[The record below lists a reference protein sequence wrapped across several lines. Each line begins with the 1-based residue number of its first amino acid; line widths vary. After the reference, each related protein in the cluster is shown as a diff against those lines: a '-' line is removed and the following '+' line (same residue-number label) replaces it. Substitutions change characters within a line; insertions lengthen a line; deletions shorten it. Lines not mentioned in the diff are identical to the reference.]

1 MARATLEMFLKLTGA
16 NKTSQGLDK
25 VSKSTKKLDTD
36 VKNSTKKNA
45 EFSAGMSGLGK
56 TAIAGASLF
65 AAKSLLDFSVSAI
78 QAASSAQEAAGA
90 FGTTFAGAAEK
101 LNGELA
107 KNANLFGLTTSEAQ
121 QLISVFGSVAQGIG
135 FTQEESADLSSDL
148 FNLAGD
154 IASFNNITAGAAPVL
169 QAFRSA
175 LVGEREALKTY
186 GIAITEAEVQTKAFE
201 QTGKTS
207 ADALT
212 RQEKALAT
220 TALIFERS
228 AVQQGNAA
236 REASGFA
243 AQTLIA
249 RSATQELREE
259 LGEQLLPAAGE
270 ILRTFNE
277 IREDSTP
284 ALIDRFSDLNL
295 QVLGVVKTFNDLRD
309 VLTFTNDQQLELS
322 DITTN
327 RLTGGFKALGLALKA
342 QGIVARGEIIVR
354 QNQIKSTQELTEQLD
369 NYKSNTDAITKSM
382 QKNRTQTNINR
393 VAQEKYE
400 TLLNKKSL
408 PTLEKY
414 LKFMNLLN
422 EENDDVIDRSKE
434 LSDAQDRVSEAQRK
448 EALSTAEEALQK
460 KELQKEIAE
469 LLFFQKQGADVSE
482 ELAVAQ
488 EKLRLIEF
496 ELTRESE
503 ELRDAK
509 ADLAEVEAELVPK
522 VEETTDSL
530 AAQTE
535 KFIELNKKVD
545 AFKELAA
552 DEEFMAIAKEANIA
566 NPFLATGLGL
576 MSGLAKLQG
585 LNERAIELNRFAQA
599 AERLAK
605 AQAGLFDDV
614 PTTQFTPPV
623 IKPEDL
629 LPPNFID
636 KGLLDALAD
645 YGNGAVVDGD
655 ILGDQTNIKSGNNG
669 GGDTNLNLT
678 LELDGEAIQ
687 KFNTKIQQQGKTFLV
702 S

>member
-1 MARATLEMFLKLTGA
+1 MARTTLEMFIKIVGA
-16 NKTSQGLDK
+16 NK
-25 VSKSTKKLDTD
+25 VSKALDNVSDSAKRTHNQVEKNTKA
-36 VKNSTKKNA
+36 NA
-45 EFSAGMSGLGK
+45 QFAAGMSGLSK
-56 TAIAGASLF
+56 AAITGAAAI
-65 AAKSLLDFSVSAI
+65 AAKSLFDFSLAAI

-101 LNGELA
+101 LNEQLEE
-107 KNANLFGLTTSEAQ
+107 NANLFGLTTSEAQ
-121 QLISVFGSVAQGIG
+121 QLVGVFGAVAQGIG
-135 FTQEESADLSSDL
+135 FTQDQSADLSARIFELS
-148 FNLAGD
+148 GD
-154 IASFNNITAGAAPVL
+154 IASFNNITAGAEPVL

-175 LVGEREALKTY
+175 IVGERESLKTY
-186 GIAITEAEVQTKAFE
+186 GIAIGEAEVQTKAFE
-201 QTGKTS
+201 MTGKTS
-207 ADALT
+207 TDQLT
-212 RQEKALAT
+212 RQDKALAT
-220 TALIFERS
+220 VELAFEQAS
-228 AVQQGNAA
+228 VQIGNAK
-236 REASGFA
+236 REEEGFA
-243 AQTLIA
+243 AQSLIA

-277 IREDSTP
+277 IRNEATP
-284 ALIDRFSDLNL
+284 ALIERFSDLNL
-295 QVLGVVKTFNDLRD
+295 QVIGTVAIFNELRD
-309 VLTFTNDQQLELS
+309 ALSGNNDEQGRVGEFLDKGITRYNILGKILTAFGIKQKAQNILNQVQARTTEELTQQLS
-322 DITTN
+322 
-327 RLTGGFKALGLALKA
+327 
-342 QGIVARGEIIVR
+342 
-354 QNQIKSTQELTEQLD
+354 
-369 NYKSNTDAITKSM
+369 NYKQNTDAITKSM
-382 QKNRTQTNINR
+382 IKNRTQTNINR
-393 VAQEKYE
+393 VAQDKYQ
-400 TLLNKKSL
+400 TLLNKNTL

-522 VEETTDSL
+522 VEETTNKL
-530 AAQTE
+530 ADQAQ
-535 KFIELNKKVD
+535 KFLELNQKVD

-552 DEEFMAIAKEANIA
+552 DEEFMAIAREAGVA

-585 LNERAIELNRFAQA
+585 LNERAQELNNFAKA
-599 AERLAK
+599 AERLAA
-605 AQAGLFDDV
+605 AQAGMFKDV
-614 PTTQFTPPV
+614 PTTQFRLPD

-629 LPPNFID
+629 LPADYID
-636 KGLLDALAD
+636 PGLLKALEGVGGSDTPA
-645 YGNGAVVDGD
+645 NT
-655 ILGDQTNIKSGNNG
+655 LGDQGNVMTGNG
-669 GGDTNLNLT
+669 GGSGDTVINANFVVDD
-678 LELDGEAIQ
+678 EVIQ
-687 KFNTKIQQQGKTFLV
+687 TVTTKVQQRGKTFII
-702 S
+702 

>member
-1 MARATLEMFLKLTGA
+1 MARTTLEMFIKIVGA
-16 NKTSQGLDK
+16 NK
-25 VSKSTKKLDTD
+25 VSKALDNVSDSAKRTHNQVEKNTKA
-36 VKNSTKKNA
+36 NA
-45 EFSAGMSGLGK
+45 QFAAGMSGLSK
-56 TAIAGASLF
+56 AAITGAAAI
-65 AAKSLLDFSVSAI
+65 AAKSLLDFSLSAI

-277 IREDSTP
+277 IRTDATP
-284 ALIDRFSDLNL
+284 ALIDRFSDLNT
-295 QVLGVVKTFNDLRD
+295 QVIGTVAIFNELRN
-309 VLTFTNDQQLELS
+309 VLSGNNDEQGRVGEFLDKGITRYNILSKILTAFGIKQKAQNILNQVQATSTEELS
-322 DITTN
+322 
-327 RLTGGFKALGLALKA
+327 
-342 QGIVARGEIIVR
+342 
-354 QNQIKSTQELTEQLD
+354 EQLS
-369 NYKSNTDAITKSM
+369 NYKQNTDAITKSM
-382 QKNRTQTNINR
+382 IKNRTQTNINR
-393 VAQEKYE
+393 VAQDKFQ

-408 PTLEKY
+408 PALEKY
-414 LKFMNLLN
+414 LRFMNLLN

-434 LSDAQDRVSEAQRK
+434 LSDAQDRVTEAQRK

-522 VEETTDSL
+522 VEETTNKL
-530 AAQTE
+530 ADQAQ
-535 KFIELNKKVD
+535 KFLELNEKVD

-552 DEEFMAIAKEANIA
+552 DEEFMAIAREADIA

-585 LNERAIELNRFAQA
+585 LNERANELNRFAQA
-599 AERLAK
+599 AERLAA
-605 AQAGLFDDV
+605 AQAGLFDNV
-614 PTTQFTPPV
+614 PTTQFTPPK
-623 IKPEDL
+623 IDPSDL
-629 LPPNFID
+629 LPPDYID
-636 KGLLDALAD
+636 PGLLKALEGVGGSDTPA
-645 YGNGAVVDGD
+645 NT
-655 ILGDQTNIKSGNNG
+655 LGDQSNVMTGNG
-669 GGDTNLNLT
+669 GGSGDTVINANFVVDD
-678 LELDGEAIQ
+678 EVIQ
-687 KFNTKIQQQGKTFLV
+687 TVTTKVQQRGKTFII
-702 S
+702 

>member
-25 VSKSTKKLDTD
+25 VSKSTKQLDTD
-36 VKNSTKKNA
+36 VKNSAKQNQQFA
-45 EFSAGMSGLGK
+45 AGMSGLGA
-56 TAIAGASLF
+56 TAIVGAAGL
-65 AAKSLLDFSVSAI
+65 AAKSLLDFSLSAI

-101 LNGELA
+101 LNKQLKE
-107 KNANLFGLTTSEAQ
+107 NANLFGLTTSEAQ
-121 QLISVFGSVAQGIG
+121 QLVGVFGAVAQGIG
-135 FTQEESADLSSDL
+135 FTQQESADLSSRL
-148 FNLAGD
+148 FTLAGD
-154 IASFNNITAGAAPVL
+154 IASFNNITAGAEPVL

-175 LVGEREALKTY
+175 LVGENEALKSY
-186 GIAITEAEVQTKAFE
+186 GVAISQAEVETKAFE
-201 QTGKTS
+201 MTGKTVS
-207 ADALT
+207 SELT

-220 TALIFERS
+220 TELIFQKAS
-228 AVQQGNAA
+228 VQIGNAQ

-259 LGEQLLPAAGE
+259 LGEELLPAAGE

-277 IREDSTP
+277 IRTDATP
-284 ALIDRFSDLNL
+284 ALIERFSDLNT
-295 QVLGVVKTFNDLRD
+295 QVIGTVAIFNELRD
-309 VLTFTNDQQLELS
+309 ALSGNNDEQGRVGEFLDKGITRYNILSKILTAFGIKQKAQNILNQVQATSTEELS
-322 DITTN
+322 
-327 RLTGGFKALGLALKA
+327 
-342 QGIVARGEIIVR
+342 
-354 QNQIKSTQELTEQLD
+354 EQLS
-369 NYKSNTDAITKSM
+369 NYKQNTDEITKSM
-382 QKNRTQTNINR
+382 IKNRTQTNINR
-393 VAQEKYE
+393 VAQDKFQ

-408 PTLEKY
+408 PALEKY
-414 LKFMNLLN
+414 LTFMNLLN

-434 LSDAQDRVSEAQRK
+434 LSDAQDRVTEAQRK

-522 VEETTDSL
+522 VEETTNKL
-530 AAQTE
+530 ADQAQ
-535 KFIELNKKVD
+535 KFLELNEEVEL
-545 AFKELAA
+545 FKELAA
-552 DEEFMAIAKEANIA
+552 DEEFMAIAKEAGIA

-585 LNERAIELNRFAQA
+585 LNERAQELNNFAKA
-599 AERLAK
+599 AERLAA
-605 AQAGLFDDV
+605 AQAGMFKDV
-614 PTTQFTPPV
+614 PTTQFRLPD

-629 LPPNFID
+629 LPADYID
-636 KGLLDALAD
+636 PGLLKALEGVGGSDTPA
-645 YGNGAVVDGD
+645 NT
-655 ILGDQTNIKSGNNG
+655 LGDQSNISKG
-669 GGDTNLNLT
+669 GTQESKT
-678 LELDGEAIQ
+678 VVEANFIVNDEIIQ
-687 KFNTKIQQQGKTFLV
+687 KVVTEAQQKGKVFV
-702 S
+702 I

>member
-1 MARATLEMFLKLTGA
+1 MARATLEMFLKLIGVDKA
-16 NKTSQGLDK
+16 GRELKGL
-25 VSKSTKKLDTD
+25 SKDIKGVDNS
-36 VKNSTKKNA
+36 VKNSTKANA
-45 EFSAGMSGLGK
+45 QFAAGLSGLGK
-56 TAIAGASLF
+56 TAIAGASVI

-228 AVQQGNAA
+228 TVQQGNAA

-277 IREDSTP
+277 IRTDATP

-309 VLTFTNDQQLELS
+309 VLTFSNDQQLELS
-322 DITTN
+322 DITN
-327 RLTGGFKALGLALKA
+327 NKLTGGFKALGLALKA
-342 QGIVARGEIIVR
+342 QGIVAKGEILVR
-354 QNQIKSTQELTEQLD
+354 QNQINSTQELTQQLS
-369 NYKSNTDAITKSM
+369 NYKQNTDAITKSM

-393 VAQEKYE
+393 VAQDKYQ
-400 TLLNKKSL
+400 TLLNKNTL

-522 VEETTDSL
+522 VEETTNKL
-530 AAQTE
+530 ADQAQ
-535 KFIELNKKVD
+535 KFLELNEEVEL
-545 AFKELAA
+545 FKELAA
-552 DEEFMAIAKEANIA
+552 DEEFMAIAKEAGIA

-585 LNERAIELNRFAQA
+585 LNERAQELNNFAKA
-599 AERLAK
+599 AERLAA
-605 AQAGLFDDV
+605 AQAGMFKDV
-614 PTTQFTPPV
+614 PTTQFRLPD

-629 LPPNFID
+629 LPPDYID
-636 KGLLDALAD
+636 PGLLKALEGVGGSDTPA
-645 YGNGAVVDGD
+645 NT
-655 ILGDQTNIKSGNNG
+655 LGDQSNVMTGNG
-669 GGDTNLNLT
+669 GGSGDTVINANFVVDD
-678 LELDGEAIQ
+678 EVIQ
-687 KFNTKIQQQGKTFLV
+687 TVTTKVQQRGKTFII
-702 S
+702 

>member
-1 MARATLEMFLKLTGA
+1 MARTTLEMFIKIVGA
-16 NKTSQGLDK
+16 NK
-25 VSKSTKKLDTD
+25 VSKALDNVSDSAKRTHNQVEKNTKA
-36 VKNSTKKNA
+36 NA
-45 EFSAGMSGLGK
+45 QFAAGMSGLSK
-56 TAIAGASLF
+56 AAITGAAAI
-65 AAKSLLDFSVSAI
+65 AAKSLFDFSLAAI

-101 LNGELA
+101 LNEQLEE
-107 KNANLFGLTTSEAQ
+107 NANLFGLTTSEAQ
-121 QLISVFGSVAQGIG
+121 QLVGVFGAVAQGIG
-135 FTQEESADLSSDL
+135 FTQEESADLSARIFELS
-148 FNLAGD
+148 GD
-154 IASFNNITAGAAPVL
+154 IASFNNITAGAEPVL

-175 LVGEREALKTY
+175 IVGERESLKTY
-186 GIAITEAEVQTKAFE
+186 GIAIGEAEVQTKAFE
-201 QTGKTS
+201 MTGKTS
-207 ADALT
+207 TDQLT
-212 RQEKALAT
+212 RQDKALAT
-220 TALIFERS
+220 VELAFEQAS
-228 AVQQGNAA
+228 VQIGNAK
-236 REASGFA
+236 REEEGFA
-243 AQTLIA
+243 AQSLIA

-277 IREDSTP
+277 IRTDATP
-284 ALIDRFSDLNL
+284 ALINRFSDLNT
-295 QVLGVVKTFNDLRD
+295 QVIGTVAIFNELRD
-309 VLTFTNDQQLELS
+309 ALSDNNDEQGKVEKVLDTGITKYNIFGKILTAFGIKQKAQNILNEVQATSTEKLTQQLS
-322 DITTN
+322 
-327 RLTGGFKALGLALKA
+327 
-342 QGIVARGEIIVR
+342 
-354 QNQIKSTQELTEQLD
+354 
-369 NYKSNTDAITKSM
+369 NYKQNTDAITKSM

-393 VAQEKYE
+393 VAQDKFQ

-408 PTLEKY
+408 PALEKY
-414 LKFMNLLN
+414 LTFMNLLN

-434 LSDAQDRVSEAQRK
+434 LSDAQDRVTEAQRK

-522 VEETTDSL
+522 VEETTNKL
-530 AAQTE
+530 ADQAQ
-535 KFIELNKKVD
+535 KFLELNEKVD

-552 DEEFMAIAKEANIA
+552 DEEFMAIAKEAGIA

-585 LNERAIELNRFAQA
+585 LNERAQELNNFAKA
-599 AERLAK
+599 AERLAA
-605 AQAGLFDDV
+605 AQAGMFKDV
-614 PTTQFTPPV
+614 PTTQFRLPD

-629 LPPNFID
+629 LPPDFID

-645 YGNGAVVDGD
+645 VNNGAVVDGS
-655 ILGDQTNIKSGNNG
+655 ILGDNSNVKSGNNG

-702 S
+702 G

>member
-1 MARATLEMFLKLTGA
+1 MARTTLEMFIKIVGA
-16 NKTSQGLDK
+16 NK
-25 VSKSTKKLDTD
+25 VSKALDNVSDSAKRTHNQVQKNTKA
-36 VKNSTKKNA
+36 NA
-45 EFSAGMSGLGK
+45 QFAAGMSGLSK
-56 TAIAGASLF
+56 AAITGAAAI
-65 AAKSLLDFSVSAI
+65 AAKSLFDFSLSAI

-101 LNGELA
+101 LNEQLA
-107 KNANLFGLTTSEAQ
+107 ENANLFGLTTSEAQ
-121 QLISVFGSVAQGIG
+121 QLVGVFGAVAQGIG
-135 FTQEESADLSSDL
+135 FTQDESADLSARIFELS
-148 FNLAGD
+148 GD
-154 IASFNNITAGAAPVL
+154 IASFNNITAGAEPVL

-175 LVGEREALKTY
+175 IVGERESLKTY
-186 GIAITEAEVQTKAFE
+186 GIAIGEAEVQTKAFE
-201 QTGKTS
+201 MTGKTS
-207 ADALT
+207 VDQLT
-212 RQEKALAT
+212 RQDKALAT
-220 TALIFERS
+220 VELAFQQAS
-228 AVQQGNAA
+228 VQIGNAK
-236 REASGFA
+236 REEEGFA
-243 AQTLIA
+243 AQSLIA

-277 IREDSTP
+277 IRTEATP
-284 ALIDRFSDLNL
+284 ALIDRFSDLNT
-295 QVLGVVKTFNDLRD
+295 QVIGTVAIFNELRD
-309 VLTFTNDQQLELS
+309 ALS
-322 DITTN
+322 DNNDEQGRVAEFLDKGITKYN
-327 RLTGGFKALGLALKA
+327 ILGKILNAFGIKQKA
-342 QGIVARGEIIVR
+342 QNILNQVQAR
-354 QNQIKSTQELTEQLD
+354 STEELTEELD
-369 NYKSNTDAITKSM
+369 NYKSNTDAITQSM
-382 QKNRTQTNINR
+382 IKNRTQTNINR
-393 VAQEKYE
+393 VAQDKFQS
-400 TLLNKKSL
+400 LLNKKSL

-414 LKFMNLLN
+414 LTFMNLLN

-434 LSDAQDRVSEAQRK
+434 LSDAQDRVTEAQRK

-482 ELAVAQ
+482 ELAVAE

-522 VEETTDSL
+522 VEETTNKL
-530 AAQTE
+530 ADQAQ
-535 KFIELNKKVD
+535 KFLELNQKID

-552 DEEFMAIAKEANIA
+552 DEEFMAIAQESGEANT
-566 NPFLATGLGL
+566 FLATGLGL

-585 LNERAIELNRFAQA
+585 LDNRAIELNNMAKA
-599 AERLAK
+599 AERLAA
-605 AQAGLFDDV
+605 AQAGMFKDV
-614 PTTQFTPPV
+614 PTTKFTLPKIDPS
-623 IKPEDL
+623 DL

-645 YGNGAVVDGD
+645 VGNGAVVDGD

-687 KFNTKIQQQGKTFLV
+687 KFNTKLQQQGKTFLV

>member
-25 VSKSTKKLDTD
+25 VSKSTTKLDKD
-36 VKNSTKKNA
+36 VKNSVKSNA
-45 EFSAGMSGLGK
+45 QFSAGMSGIGA
-56 TAIAGASLF
+56 TAIVGAAGL
-65 AAKSLLDFSVSAI
+65 AAKSLLDFSMAAI

-90 FGTTFAGAAEK
+90 FGTTFGGAAEQ
-101 LNGELA
+101 LNKQLA
-107 KNANLFGLTTSEAQ
+107 ENANLFGLTTSEAQ

-135 FTQEESADLSSDL
+135 FTQSESADLSSEL

-220 TALIFERS
+220 SALIFER
-228 AVQQGNAA
+228 ATVQQGNAA

-270 ILRTFNE
+270 VLRVFNE

-284 ALIDRFSDLNL
+284 ELINRFSDLNL
-295 QVLGVVKTFNDLRD
+295 QILGVVSSFEFLREALSFGKD
-309 VLTFTNDQQLELS
+309 ASEENLRTQLAS
-322 DITTN
+322 ANATT
-327 RLTGGFKALGLALKA
+327 RIGAALKALGIIRKTEMAVEKA
-342 QGIVARGEIIVR
+342 QE
-354 QNQIKSTQELTEQLD
+354 NQTLRTIEQFENYKSTQ
-369 NYKSNTDAITKSM
+369 DAITKSM

-393 VAQEKYE
+393 VAQEKYQ
-400 TLLNKKSL
+400 TLLNKKTL
-408 PTLEKY
+408 PTLETY

-434 LSDAQDRVSEAQRK
+434 LSNAQDRVTEAQRK

-460 KELQKEIAE
+460 KELTKEIAE
-469 LLFFQKQGADVSE
+469 LLFFQQQGANVSE

-509 ADLAEVEAELVPK
+509 ADLSEVEAELIPK
-522 VEETTDSL
+522 VEETTSKL
-530 AAQTE
+530 ADQAQ
-535 KFIELNKKVD
+535 KFLELNEKVEL
-545 AFKELAA
+545 FKELAA
-552 DEEFMAIAKEANIA
+552 DEEFMDIAREAGEA

-576 MSGLAKLQG
+576 MSGLAKIQG
-585 LNERAIELNRFAQA
+585 LDDRAIELNNMARA
-599 AERLAK
+599 AERLAD
-605 AQAGLFDDV
+605 AQAGLFDNV
-614 PTTQFTPPV
+614 PVTKFTPPTV
-623 IKPEDL
+623 DPSTL
-629 LPPNFID
+629 LPPDFID
-636 KGLLDALAD
+636 KGLLDALAGI
-645 YGNGAVVDGD
+645 GNGAVVDGD
-655 ILGDQTNIKSGNNG
+655 VLGDQSNVSSNNS

-678 LELDGEAIQ
+678 LELDGDAIQ
-687 KFNTKIQQQGKTFLV
+687 KFNTKLQQQGKTFLV
-702 S
+702 N

>member
-25 VSKSTKKLDTD
+25 VSKSTKELDKD
-36 VKNSTKKNA
+36 VKNSAKQNEKFA
-45 EFSAGMSGLGK
+45 AGMSGLGA
-56 TAIAGASLF
+56 TAIVGAAGL
-65 AAKSLLDFSVSAI
+65 AAKSLLDFSLSAI

-90 FGTTFAGAAEK
+90 FGTTFGGAAEK
-101 LNGELA
+101 LNNQLA
-107 KNANLFGLTTSEAQ
+107 ENANLFGLTTSEAQ

-220 TALIFERS
+220 SALIFERAS
-228 AVQQGNAA
+228 VQQGNAA

-259 LGEQLLPAAGE
+259 LGEQLLPVAGE
-270 ILRTFNE
+270 VLRVFNE

-284 ALIDRFSDLNL
+284 ALINRFSDLNL
-295 QVLGVVKTFNDLRD
+295 QVLGLVTVFEGLRD
-309 VLTFTNDQQLELS
+309 VLSFNNDATEENLRSNLANVNS
-322 DITTN
+322 IT
-327 RLTGGFKALGLALKA
+327 RIGAALKALGILTKTDMMVKKA
-342 QGIVARGEIIVR
+342 QEI
-354 QNQIKSTQELTEQLD
+354 QTQKLTEQLD
-369 NYKSNTDAITKSM
+369 NYKSNTDAITQSM
-382 QKNRTQTNINR
+382 IKNRTQTNINR
-393 VAQEKYE
+393 VAQDKYQS
-400 TLLNKKSL
+400 LLNKKSL

-522 VEETTDSL
+522 VEETTNKL
-530 AAQTE
+530 ADQAA
-535 KFIELNKKVD
+535 KFLELNEEVEI
-545 AFKELAA
+545 FKELAA
-552 DEEFMAIAKEANIA
+552 DEEFMAIAKEAGIA

-585 LNERAIELNRFAQA
+585 LNERAQELNNFAKA
-599 AERLAK
+599 AERLAA
-605 AQAGLFDDV
+605 AQAGLFKDV
-614 PTTQFTPPV
+614 PTQKLTLPKLDPT
-623 IKPEDL
+623 DL

-645 YGNGAVVDGD
+645 VGNGAVVDGD

-678 LELDGEAIQ
+678 LELDGEALQ

>member
-25 VSKSTKKLDTD
+25 VSKSTTKLDKD
-36 VKNSTKKNA
+36 VKNSVKSNA
-45 EFSAGMSGLGK
+45 QFSAGMSGIGA
-56 TAIAGASLF
+56 TAIVGAAGL
-65 AAKSLLDFSVSAI
+65 AAKSLLDFSMAAI

-90 FGTTFAGAAEK
+90 FGTTFGGAAEQ
-101 LNGELA
+101 LNKQLA
-107 KNANLFGLTTSEAQ
+107 ENANLFGLTTSEAQ

-135 FTQEESADLSSDL
+135 FTQSESADLSSEL

-220 TALIFERS
+220 SALIFER
-228 AVQQGNAA
+228 ATVQQGNAA

-270 ILRTFNE
+270 VLRVFNE

-284 ALIDRFSDLNL
+284 ELINRFSDLNL
-295 QVLGVVKTFNDLRD
+295 QILGLVSSFEFLREALSFGKD
-309 VLTFTNDQQLELS
+309 ASEENLRTQLAS
-322 DITTN
+322 ANATT
-327 RLTGGFKALGLALKA
+327 RIGAALKALGIIRKTEMAVEKA
-342 QGIVARGEIIVR
+342 QE
-354 QNQIKSTQELTEQLD
+354 NQTLRTIEQFENYKSTQ
-369 NYKSNTDAITKSM
+369 DAITKSM

-393 VAQEKYE
+393 VAQEKYQ
-400 TLLNKKSL
+400 TLLNKKTL
-408 PTLEKY
+408 PTLETY

-434 LSDAQDRVSEAQRK
+434 LSNAQDRVTEAQRK

-460 KELQKEIAE
+460 KEITKEIAE
-469 LLFFQKQGADVSE
+469 LLFFQQQGANVSE

-509 ADLAEVEAELVPK
+509 ADLSEVEAELIPK
-522 VEETTDSL
+522 VEETTSKL
-530 AAQTE
+530 ADQAQ
-535 KFIELNKKVD
+535 KFLELNEKVEL
-545 AFKELAA
+545 FKELAA
-552 DEEFMAIAKEANIA
+552 DEEFMDIAREAGEA

-576 MSGLAKLQG
+576 MSGLAKIQG
-585 LNERAIELNRFAQA
+585 LDDRAIELNNMARA
-599 AERLAK
+599 AERLAD
-605 AQAGLFDDV
+605 AQAGLFDNV
-614 PTTQFTPPV
+614 PVTKFTPPTV
-623 IKPEDL
+623 DPSTL
-629 LPPNFID
+629 LPPDFID
-636 KGLLDALAD
+636 KGLLDALAGI
-645 YGNGAVVDGD
+645 GNGAVVDGD
-655 ILGDQTNIKSGNNG
+655 VLGDQSNVSSNNS

-678 LELDGEAIQ
+678 LELDGDAIQ
-687 KFNTKIQQQGKTFLV
+687 KFNTKLQQQGKTFLV
-702 S
+702 N

>member
-1 MARATLEMFLKLTGA
+1 MARATLEMFLKLIGVDKA
-16 NKTSQGLDK
+16 GRELKGL
-25 VSKSTKKLDTD
+25 SKDIKGVDNS
-36 VKNSTKKNA
+36 VKNSTKANA
-45 EFSAGMSGLGK
+45 QFAAGLSGLGK
-56 TAIAGASLF
+56 TAIAGASVI

-228 AVQQGNAA
+228 TVQQGNAA

-277 IREDSTP
+277 IRTDATP

-309 VLTFTNDQQLELS
+309 VLTFSNDQQLELS
-322 DITTN
+322 DITN
-327 RLTGGFKALGLALKA
+327 NKLTGGFKALGLALKA
-342 QGIVARGEIIVR
+342 QGIVAKGEILVR
-354 QNQIKSTQELTEQLD
+354 QNQINSTQELTQQLS
-369 NYKSNTDAITKSM
+369 NYKQNTDAITKSM

-393 VAQEKYE
+393 VAQDKYQ
-400 TLLNKKSL
+400 TLLNKNTL

-522 VEETTDSL
+522 VEETTNKL
-530 AAQTE
+530 ADQAQ
-535 KFIELNKKVD
+535 KFLELNEEVEL
-545 AFKELAA
+545 FKELAA
-552 DEEFMAIAKEANIA
+552 DEEFMAIAKEAGIA

-585 LNERAIELNRFAQA
+585 LNERANELNRFAQA
-599 AERLAK
+599 AERLAA
-605 AQAGLFDDV
+605 AQAGKFDNV
-614 PTTQFTPPV
+614 PRTKFTPPK
-623 IKPEDL
+623 IDPSDL
-629 LPPNFID
+629 LPADYIDQGLLKALEGVGSSDTPADTVGDQSNISKGGTQESKTVVEANFIMND
-636 KGLLDALAD
+636 EILQKVVIEAQQKGKVF
-645 YGNGAVVDGD
+645 VV
-655 ILGDQTNIKSGNNG
+655 
-669 GGDTNLNLT
+669 
-678 LELDGEAIQ
+678 
-687 KFNTKIQQQGKTFLV
+687 
-702 S
+702 

>member
-25 VSKSTKKLDTD
+25 VSKSTKELDKD
-36 VKNSTKKNA
+36 VKNSAKQNEKFA
-45 EFSAGMSGLGK
+45 AGMSGLGA
-56 TAIAGASLF
+56 TAIVGAAGL
-65 AAKSLLDFSVSAI
+65 AAKSLLDFSLSAI

-90 FGTTFAGAAEK
+90 FGTTFGGAAEK
-101 LNGELA
+101 LNNQLA
-107 KNANLFGLTTSEAQ
+107 ENANLFGLTTSEAQ

-220 TALIFERS
+220 SALIFER
-228 AVQQGNAA
+228 AKVQQGNAA

-270 ILRTFNE
+270 VLRVFNE

-295 QVLGVVKTFNDLRD
+295 QVLGVVSVFESLRD
-309 VLTFTNDQQLELS
+309 VLSFNTDASNENLRTQLASTNA
-322 DITTN
+322 TT
-327 RLTGGFKALGLALKA
+327 RIGAALKALGIIRKA
-342 QGIVARGEIIVR
+342 QMAGEKA
-354 QNQIKSTQELTEQLD
+354 QQIQTEKQIEQFEHYVFAQEEI
-369 NYKSNTDAITKSM
+369 NRSI

-393 VAQEKYE
+393 VAQDKYQSF
-400 TLLNKKSL
+400 LNKKTL

-434 LSDAQDRVSEAQRK
+434 LSDAQDRVTEAQRK

-522 VEETTDSL
+522 IDQTTDSL
-530 AAQTE
+530 ADQAE
-535 KFIELNKKVD
+535 KFLSLNQKID

-552 DEEFMAIAKEANIA
+552 DEEFMAIAQESGEANT
-566 NPFLATGLGL
+566 FLAKGLGL

-585 LNERAIELNRFAQA
+585 LDNRAIELNNMAKA
-599 AERLAK
+599 AERLAA
-605 AQAGLFDDV
+605 AQAGKFKDV
-614 PTTQFTPPV
+614 PRTQFTPPV

-636 KGLLDALAD
+636 KGLLDALPD
-645 YGNGAVVDGD
+645 VGNGAVVDASV
-655 ILGDQTNIKSGNNG
+655 LGDQTNIKSGNNG

-687 KFNTKIQQQGKTFLV
+687 KFNTKLQQQGKTFLV

>member
-1 MARATLEMFLKLTGA
+1 MARTTLEMFIKIVGA
-16 NKTSQGLDK
+16 NK
-25 VSKSTKKLDTD
+25 VSKALDNVSDSAKRTHNQVEKNTKA
-36 VKNSTKKNA
+36 NA
-45 EFSAGMSGLGK
+45 QFAAGMSGLSK
-56 TAIAGASLF
+56 AAITGAAAI
-65 AAKSLLDFSVSAI
+65 AAKSLLDFSLSAI

-259 LGEQLLPAAGE
+259 LGEELLPAAGE

-277 IREDSTP
+277 IRTDATP
-284 ALIDRFSDLNL
+284 ALIDRFSDLNT
-295 QVLGVVKTFNDLRD
+295 QVIGTVAIFNELRN
-309 VLTFTNDQQLELS
+309 VLSGNNDEQGRVGEFLDKGITRYNILSKILTAFGIKQKAQNILNQVQATSTEELS
-322 DITTN
+322 
-327 RLTGGFKALGLALKA
+327 
-342 QGIVARGEIIVR
+342 
-354 QNQIKSTQELTEQLD
+354 EQLS
-369 NYKSNTDAITKSM
+369 NYKQNTDAITKSM
-382 QKNRTQTNINR
+382 IKNRTQTNINR
-393 VAQEKYE
+393 VAQDKFQ

-408 PTLEKY
+408 PALEKY
-414 LKFMNLLN
+414 LRFMNLLN

-434 LSDAQDRVSEAQRK
+434 LSDAQDRVTEAQRK

-522 VEETTDSL
+522 VEETTNKL
-530 AAQTE
+530 ADQAQ
-535 KFIELNKKVD
+535 KFLELNEKVD

-552 DEEFMAIAKEANIA
+552 DEEFMAIAREADIA

-585 LNERAIELNRFAQA
+585 LNERANELNRFAQA
-599 AERLAK
+599 AERLAA
-605 AQAGLFDDV
+605 AQAGLFDNV
-614 PTTQFTPPV
+614 PTTQFTPPK
-623 IKPEDL
+623 IDPSDL
-629 LPPNFID
+629 LPPDYID
-636 KGLLDALAD
+636 PGLLKALEGVGGSDTPA
-645 YGNGAVVDGD
+645 NT
-655 ILGDQTNIKSGNNG
+655 LGDQSNVMTGNG
-669 GGDTNLNLT
+669 GGSGDTVINANFVVDD
-678 LELDGEAIQ
+678 EVIQ
-687 KFNTKIQQQGKTFLV
+687 TVTTKVQQRGKTFII
-702 S
+702 